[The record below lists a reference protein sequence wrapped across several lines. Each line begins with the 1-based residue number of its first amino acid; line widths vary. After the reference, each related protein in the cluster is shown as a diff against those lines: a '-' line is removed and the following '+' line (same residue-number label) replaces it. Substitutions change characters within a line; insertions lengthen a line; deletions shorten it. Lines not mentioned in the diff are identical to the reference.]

1 MSERVFVYGTLRRG
15 QRNHALLGSGR
26 LLGPFIT
33 RPLYTMLDLGAYP
46 AVVPGG
52 STAVTGEVYAVDAQ
66 ILASLDRLEG
76 YPRLY
81 TREILETPYGNAWL
95 YIYLGSP
102 AGRRSIGAGDW
113 VRR

>member
-1 MSERVFVYGTLRRG
+1 MGERVFVYGTLRRG
-15 QRNHALLGSGR
+15 QRNHALLESGR

-52 STAVTGEVYAVDAQ
+52 STAVTGEVYAVNAQ
-66 ILASLDRLEG
+66 TLASLDRLEG
-76 YPRLY
+76 YPRRY
-81 TREILETPYGNAWL
+81 TREILETPYGNAWF
-95 YIYLGSP
+95 YIYLGRP
-102 AGRRSIGAGDW
+102 GDRRSIGAGDW